1 MYGCGGVGL
10 SVIMIANELEIL
22 GSHGIQAYEYGRLL
36 EMIEKGKLHPEKL
49 IRKTISLEE
58 APTELVNMNRFK
70 ETGITVINKF

>member
-22 GSHGIQAYEYGRLL
+22 GSHGIQAYEYGRQL

-49 IRKTISLEE
+49 IKKIISLEE
-58 APTELVNMNRFK
+58 ALTELVNMSSFTG
-70 ETGITVINKF
+70 TGITVINKF